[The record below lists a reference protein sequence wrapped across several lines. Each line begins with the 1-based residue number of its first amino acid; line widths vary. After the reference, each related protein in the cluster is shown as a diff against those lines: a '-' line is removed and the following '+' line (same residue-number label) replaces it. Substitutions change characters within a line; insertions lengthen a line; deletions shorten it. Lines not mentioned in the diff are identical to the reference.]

1 MPRTYRKTKKSFVK
15 VSNNNNHPNKSK
27 TRKVPCNCD
36 KCKGILVDSRIKKSH
51 ELKKNIRPRG
61 IIENTDLNQDST
73 NDPSLDESVDLPD
86 RLDSMEVDDND
97 QMMIESNQPS
107 QRKTYTFL
115 PKKLPKDKPK
125 GKQKDIGSGGITYPI
140 VVIEQN
146 ISDYDDDGDA
156 DGDNSES
163 VDDELNF
170 TEENPNESSS
180 SGFDAPETDDIY
192 DDIEVPI
199 VDFNESFNWIVLWI
213 LLYQERHK
221 LSNVT
226 TDSLVKFF
234 RYILV
239 LLDANTYKSFPT
251 SLYMACKILGVC
263 VHIIKYAACEKC
275 CKLYNI
281 AEVSTTTPTQV
292 PIKSHCTYID
302 LPNHPMANQRNECMT
317 KLTKT
322 VHTINGEP
330 SLIFPIVSLKHQL
343 QLMYNRKGFKSS
355 CRK

>member
-36 KCKGILVDSRIKKSH
+36 KY
-51 ELKKNIRPRG
+51 
-61 IIENTDLNQDST
+61 LNQDST
-73 NDPSLDESVDLPD
+73 NDPSLDESVDLSD

-107 QRKTYTFL
+107 SQRETYTFL

-156 DGDNSES
+156 DGDDSES

-180 SGFDAPETDDIY
+180 SGFDVPETDDIY

-213 LLYQERHK
+213 LLYQERYK
-221 LSNVT
+221 LSDVA

-251 SLYMACKILGVC
+251 SLYMARKILGVC

-292 PIKSHCTYID
+292 PIKSYCT
-302 LPNHPMANQRNECMT
+302 
-317 KLTKT
+317 
-322 VHTINGEP
+322 
-330 SLIFPIVSLKHQL
+330 
-343 QLMYNRKGFKSS
+343 
-355 CRK
+355 

>member
-1 MPRTYRKTKKSFVK
+1 MSNESNLNIYFPVENVKYISSFLEKDLMNIGDV
-15 VSNNNNHPNKSK
+15 
-27 TRKVPCNCD
+27 
-36 KCKGILVDSRIKKSH
+36 
-51 ELKKNIRPRG
+51 LKYSFLMNDDYM
-61 IIENTDLNQDST
+61 NLYLNQDST

-192 DDIEVPI
+192 DDIEVRI
-199 VDFNESFNWIVLWI
+199 I
-213 LLYQERHK
+213 LVTEK
-221 LSNVT
+221 LS
-226 TDSLVKFF
+226 
-234 RYILV
+234 
-239 LLDANTYKSFPT
+239 
-251 SLYMACKILGVC
+251 
-263 VHIIKYAACEKC
+263 
-275 CKLYNI
+275 
-281 AEVSTTTPTQV
+281 
-292 PIKSHCTYID
+292 
-302 LPNHPMANQRNECMT
+302 
-317 KLTKT
+317 
-322 VHTINGEP
+322 
-330 SLIFPIVSLKHQL
+330 
-343 QLMYNRKGFKSS
+343 
-355 CRK
+355 